1 MHRALLL
8 SDPQAAFC
16 ALYTHTA
23 ACTHVHT
30 RHTDM
35 AVCMSKHMRPTVGT
49 HVTHYKHTHTD
60 VNIYKSTPLHKHM
73 GPGHTDG

>member
-1 MHRALLL
+1 
-8 SDPQAAFC
+8 
-16 ALYTHTA
+16 
-23 ACTHVHT
+23 
-30 RHTDM
+30 M
-35 AVCMSKHMRPTVGT
+35 AMCMSKHMRPTVGT